1 MAYLLIGCTGQIYLL
16 TVDYV
21 TNLPD
26 KDLKDIKYFQLGHIL
41 FKLKDIILHIDKVYR
56 LFKCFGYK
64 TNHTEYNLHI
74 KLYPLKLFDIL
85 SNEI

>member
-21 TNLPD
+21 INLPD
-26 KDLKDIKYFQLGHIL
+26 KDLKDMTYFQLGHIL
-41 FKLKDIILHIDKVYR
+41 FKLKDLISR
-56 LFKCFGYK
+56 FKCFGYK
-64 TNHTEYNLHI
+64 TNPTKYLFQI

>member
-21 TNLPD
+21 INLPD
-26 KDLKDIKYFQLGHIL
+26 KDLKDMKYFQLGHIL
-41 FKLKDIILHIDKVYR
+41 FKLKDLIDRGIV
-56 LFKCFGYK
+56 FSN
-64 TNHTEYNLHI
+64 TNHTKYLFQI

>member
-16 TVDYV
+16 TVDKV
-21 TNLPD
+21 INLPD
-26 KDLKDIKYFQLGHIL
+26 KDLKDLKYFQLGHIL
-41 FKLKDIILHIDKVYR
+41 FKLKDIILHIDIAYT
-56 LFKCFGYK
+56 
-64 TNHTEYNLHI
+64 TNHTKYQFHI

>member
-1 MAYLLIGCTGQIYLL
+1 MAYLLKGCTGQIYLL

-21 TNLPD
+21 INLPD
-26 KDLKDIKYFQLGHIL
+26 EDLKGMKFFQLGHIL
-41 FKLKDIILHIDKVYR
+41 FKLKDHGKY
-56 LFKCFGYK
+56 LFQ
-64 TNHTEYNLHI
+64 I